1 MEQLETRQKMIKL
14 NPPLY
19 FAFKEEETTRN
30 WMFAGIGKIHTITE
44 KDEKIKISSE
54 SL

>member
-1 MEQLETRQKMIKL
+1 MEQLKTRQKMIEL
-14 NPPLY
+14 NPPLH

-30 WMFAGIGKIHTITE
+30 WIFAEIGKIHTITE
-44 KDEKIKISSE
+44 KDEKTKISSE